1 LGPVTAVTLAP
12 ALPAGARL
20 TREQAKILAHYAA
33 GESAKSIT
41 VNTGLSMAVVGQ
53 VLDEHAGNDR
63 DRATQLTLE
72 YQEHARMISAAKG
85 QAAAAVAAVCQP
97 ARAAAAVPKPAAPAG
112 DTAETAPSAA
122 SPQEPDSPAAEQPV
136 DGIDAVLAQ
145 AAATGVPR
153 LQRAAA
159 KVQDL
164 ADELRRDLAEHTRET
179 QLRAELARLESRL
192 AEVKQQLRPRRA
204 AAPLAAASTPAV
216 PAVPDSGEAAVDTKA
231 VRAWAL
237 EQGLDCPARGR
248 IPGAVTDA
256 YRLAHPAA
264 AVSR

>member
-1 LGPVTAVTLAP
+1 MIAVTLAP
-12 ALPAGARL
+12 TRPAGARL
-20 TREQAKILAHYAA
+20 TLEQAKILAHYAA

-41 VNTGLSMAVVGQ
+41 VNLGLSMAVVGQ

-63 DRATQLTLE
+63 DRAHQLALE
-72 YQEHARMISAAKG
+72 YQDHVKTIAAAKG
-85 QAAAAVAAVCQP
+85 QPAPAAVAVGQL
-97 ARAAAAVPKPAAPAG
+97 ARAAAAGPSPAG
-112 DTAETAPSAA
+112 DIADTASPATA
-122 SPQEPDSPAAEQPV
+122 PQEPSSPAAQQPV

-164 ADELRRDLAEHTRET
+164 ADELRRDLAEHTREA

-204 AAPLAAASTPAV
+204 AAPLAAASAPAAPV
-216 PAVPDSGEAAVDTKA
+216 VPDSGEAAVDTKA